1 MVGDHTGILGAVV
14 LSVFLAWW
22 CGSVVL
28 NHILEVHLVATIS
41 RRRLV
46 VIESVATHF
55 GLPIV

>member
-41 RRRLV
+41 RRHRICSYPFWSTNCLV
-46 VIESVATHF
+46 
-55 GLPIV
+55 